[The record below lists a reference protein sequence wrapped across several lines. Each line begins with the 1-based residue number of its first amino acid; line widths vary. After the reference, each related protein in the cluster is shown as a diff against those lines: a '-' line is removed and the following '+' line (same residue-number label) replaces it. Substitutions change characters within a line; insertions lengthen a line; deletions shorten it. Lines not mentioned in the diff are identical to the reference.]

1 MRDKGDSTLQ
11 VFSVPVAVHSA
22 IEDSGLET
30 DNGLLESQIQL
41 TNKVARMATPKE
53 THTSGCN
60 SLPLWKHLATHN
72 EATRKTTL
80 TWKKRGGGKAMYT
93 TKQAPLSSE
102 HQRNNETDA
111 TRTLWTAN
119 SVSSPDISVI
129 LQSFVV
135 CLVVLNEGKHRPG
148 DVLYF
153 IRQLSAAAVNLS
165 SKDILQGRIILSNDT
180 DLNQERHF
188 RVVLRAPCEPTE
200 HCETLQTRMEEFV
213 TSGSLNA
220 NQADSDFNG
229 VTVRLQSLEY
239 VNKELRLPLEGMA
252 KQRLPAW
259 QIALLSCVGVAVACV
274 SAFVGIAIRTHARSA
289 PDASL
294 PSIEKY
300 KTDSMKMRLS
310 SVQLSAEPHDLSF
323 TFIQGSRSDSELSP
337 WMAPPGYST
346 FGSLPK
352 AASAMSPASFA
363 SRHAAL
369 ARA

>member
-111 TRTLWTAN
+111 TRALWTAN

-239 VNKELRLPLEGMA
+239 VNKELRLPLVKASIRGYGKATAARLADSVAFLRRRCGCMRICIRWNCNQNARA
-252 KQRLPAW
+252 KCTGC
-259 QIALLSCVGVAVACV
+259 IASINRKIQNGLDEDAIVQC
-274 SAFVGIAIRTHARSA
+274 SAFSG
-289 PDASL
+289 
-294 PSIEKY
+294 
-300 KTDSMKMRLS
+300 
-310 SVQLSAEPHDLSF
+310 
-323 TFIQGSRSDSELSP
+323 
-337 WMAPPGYST
+337 
-346 FGSLPK
+346 
-352 AASAMSPASFA
+352 AA
-363 SRHAAL
+363 
-369 ARA
+369 